1 MAYDDNDDDDDDGH
15 DSTDQASGGD
25 GGGVGPSELVCL
37 VDSMGV
43 PFSPVHQVLL
53 SSEVPIVIILS

>member
-25 GGGVGPSELVCL
+25 GGGVDPSELVGL

-53 SSEVPIVIILS
+53 SS